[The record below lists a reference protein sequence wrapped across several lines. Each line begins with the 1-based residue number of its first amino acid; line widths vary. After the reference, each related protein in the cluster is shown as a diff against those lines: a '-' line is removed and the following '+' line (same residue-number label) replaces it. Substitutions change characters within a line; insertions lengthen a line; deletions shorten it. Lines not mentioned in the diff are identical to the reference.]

1 MCLGNGH
8 REKSSKKVQIQ
19 WSEQLQSKSWKK
31 LEAMKYCH
39 NATKYIWLYGIKMAA
54 NTEMTYAE
62 VTEIL
67 KFDRFWVHYQKKK
80 KKTNSGCRCMN
91 RTFPVLACFED
102 LKIWKFRRNF
112 PFFRFITACKT
123 IVVGQD
129 SPNPPKPF
137 NFFYLIDYRWLE
149 VISFSEW
156 F

>member
-80 KKTNSGCRCMN
+80 KK
-91 RTFPVLACFED
+91 RTRAVVVWIEP
-102 LKIWKFRRNF
+102 F
-112 PFFRFITACKT
+112 PF
-123 IVVGQD
+123 
-129 SPNPPKPF
+129 
-137 NFFYLIDYRWLE
+137 
-149 VISFSEW
+149 
-156 F
+156 